1 MSEPVNP
8 AHTEERFIDL
18 EIKLAQQ
25 EDLVDTLNRTVY
37 EQARR
42 IDLLE
47 AMLAKLAEHVR
58 NNAHAGPN
66 TLQNERPP
74 HY

>member
-1 MSEPVNP
+1 VSPED
-8 AHTEERFIDL
+8 RFINL

-25 EDLVDTLNRTVY
+25 EDLVDTLNHTVY

-58 NNAHAGPN
+58 NNAHSGPN
-66 TLQNERPP
+66 TVLNDRPP

>member
-1 MSEPVNP
+1 MAEPVNP
-8 AHTEERFIDL
+8 VTTEERFIDL

-25 EDLVDTLNRTVY
+25 EDLVEILNRTVY

-58 NNAHAGPN
+58 DGAHSGPN